1 MKAGRVIRDEKDM
14 DFPVIVSHHV
24 KNLHGKSALLW
35 SEIHFR
41 LAVQEDEDTNN
52 NIQVVKSVTT
62 KAKRGTVRSVSFAGL
77 MNTTSNQSSRS
88 STTTEIIKPIL
99 WHADSDQTTL
109 CSRTDMLDSQASTL
123 TVSSTAS
130 QQIFDLCH
138 TLRYPDTTITNDC
151 LGIVAAQAITFQ
163 VLPSALP
170 HSILDFENCFI
181 PLRDILH
188 RKDLSMPDLFRADK
202 LRAAVVIASSALQ
215 LYDSGWLGKGWSTN
229 SVYFFRRKTRDL
241 FEQVYVSRPILAKN
255 ALDCASDEN
264 QTPPTPY
271 IWNSTLFQLGILLIE
286 LCLGK
291 TIEQLRITEDLS
303 LGASTPN
310 ALANL
315 STAERLLQGGQ
326 LSKEASLRY
335 QSAVNRCIYCNFD
348 QESTSLEN
356 DQFHQA
362 VYDGVVAPLE
372 QDLMAFE
379 GPLGT

>member
-1 MKAGRVIRDEKDM
+1 
-14 DFPVIVSHHV
+14 
-24 KNLHGKSALLW
+24 
-35 SEIHFR
+35 
-41 LAVQEDEDTNN
+41 
-52 NIQVVKSVTT
+52 
-62 KAKRGTVRSVSFAGL
+62 
-77 MNTTSNQSSRS
+77 
-88 STTTEIIKPIL
+88 
-99 WHADSDQTTL
+99 
-109 CSRTDMLDSQASTL
+109 
-123 TVSSTAS
+123 
-130 QQIFDLCH
+130 
-138 TLRYPDTTITNDC
+138 
-151 LGIVAAQAITFQ
+151 
-163 VLPSALP
+163 
-170 HSILDFENCFI
+170 
-181 PLRDILH
+181 
-188 RKDLSMPDLFRADK
+188 MPDLFRADK
-202 LRAAVVIASSALQ
+202 LRVAVAIASSALQ
-215 LYDSGWLGKGWSTN
+215 LYDSGWLGKGWPTN

-356 DQFHQA
+356 DQFRQA